1 MGKQKYKIVS
11 QLLDETMQE
20 ISQSEE
26 NWCKFLTTSSRLYKY
41 PFEEQV
47 LIFAQRPDATACAS
61 VDIWN
66 HRMNCWIN
74 RGAKGIALID
84 ESRYGKLKY
93 VFDVSDVHKGR
104 WRGRLPYLWDMKDVH
119 QEPVMERLEEL
130 YGKTDET
137 AAFVD
142 RVREIADRITD
153 ETARQLFEDMAELKQ
168 GSRLALLDEANLKLR
183 LQITL
188 SDSVAYSILKR
199 CGVPD
204 SVLEDTIGFMYI
216 PEFDT
221 PDTLLALGN
230 NTSELAKPVLME
242 IGKCIWAFDRE
253 QEKLKAQEKAQNQTR
268 ETIAENGR
276 VNTTVSNAGSTD
288 PGFGK
293 SVEMLLA
300 EAEEIKAR
308 KKAETESRKESRGE
322 LSDGMEKNSNLV
334 LANTPDADYNALKR
348 ESNKQEETIQTVF
361 LQNEEGRQDDE
372 IRIRTERGLHDTDA
386 PDGRAAEGNSDE
398 IRTDETAVP
407 QRAQEYDLQ
416 DLSSEGNA
424 ERAPSFDSGTGRG
437 EGRSAD
443 STDGQSRGRERAAQ
457 GREPDALGAENEQ
470 HPAGG
475 RGDSA
480 GGNYLLLENNPVEK
494 YEQLSLFPS
503 FGEQVGTVMAAEA
516 DTVHVMPAVF
526 SLSQEQIHDIL
537 RSGGG
542 RRDSRKRIYAKYQQG
557 KSPEEITEFL
567 KNEYGTTG
575 KGFILDNNPIAV
587 WFDGSGMRA
596 GYGVSAID
604 SAFLW
609 MDWQEIENHVRN
621 MVMNG
626 SYMSEAEVFLV
637 DESERLRVANDIY
650 YFFRDGVPD
659 LWAVSESHKNTA
671 PESIQELCSLLSDN
685 TGRQELLAE
694 IEEAWELL
702 EVGVITQKWK
712 YVKSPHYLMEQIE
725 DLGREKM
732 VYPCTEHVEVRN
744 EDFITR
750 DEINYRLTQGS
761 SFVQGKFRIYKYF
774 TEEYSKKDTIDFLK
788 HEYGTG
794 GGSHALPGNDF
805 AHENHD
811 AKGIKLEKGSYME
824 PYAEVLLNW
833 NIVEKRIRELIKA
846 GKYLTEAEL
855 EDYRDYVQKQSE
867 KELDKA
873 HKNLEMEQ
881 EHNIAADNT
890 EIELDR
896 YETVLTSDAFEEPF
910 AVWDNKEDDYY
921 VLDGMVQTFE
931 TEEEADALCA
941 TLNEEINAGEQSA
954 TVIKANEIPLANFH
968 IKQDMEE
975 TGRGFAPKEKFHQN
989 VEAIRLLQKIEA
1001 ENRTATP
1008 EEQQTLSRYAGWG
1021 GLSDAFDLG
1030 KTNWHTE
1037 YQELKNLLSPEEYA
1051 SARESTLNAHYT
1063 SPAIIQGIYDVI
1075 DRMGF
1080 SDGTIL
1086 EPAMGTGHFF
1096 GMLPETMQ
1104 NSRLYGVELDSISGR
1119 IAKQLYPNADIRIS
1133 GFEKTNFPNEYF
1145 DVAVGNVPFG
1155 QYKVLDREYDRHNLS
1170 VHDYFIVKSLDKL
1183 KAGGIAA
1190 LITSKS
1196 TMDKK
1201 NPHARTLMAQ
1211 RAEFLGAIRLP
1222 NTAFKE
1228 NAGTEVTSDIL
1239 FFQKRER
1246 MEDVK
1251 PDWVYLSENEN
1262 GIAMNSYFCEHPEM
1276 ILGTMELV
1284 SGPYGKEA
1292 VCLPDLSSPLSEQL
1306 RTAGEH
1312 ISGQITTVSVEPDI
1326 QINTDGVRADRMLQ
1340 KAEFQE
1346 LEEIA
1351 GMDALS
1357 GNNGESAAVNNYP
1370 EEIPEVL
1377 SADPNVKNYSYTIVD
1392 GHVYYRENSNML
1404 LSDASETAQ
1413 ARIKAMVALRD
1424 CTQKLIE
1431 LQMNE
1436 YPQERISSQQEELN
1450 SLYDAFSNEYGLIHS
1465 QANRKAFR
1473 QDSSYFLL
1481 CSLENL
1487 DEEGNFKGKADIFY
1501 KRTIR
1506 RAEAV
1511 TSVDTAAEALAV
1523 SLSEKAGVDLSYME
1537 QLCSKTQEEIV
1548 QELSGVIFQNPVTE
1562 KWETADEYLSGNVRE
1577 KLHTARIFAE
1587 NNPEYSINVSALEQV
1602 QPKELEASEIE
1613 VRIGATWI
1621 GTRYI
1626 EDFMCEVFETP
1637 EHLLDK
1643 GTMAVQYSEISG
1655 QWNIK
1660 GKTADYGN
1668 TLANMT
1674 YGTSRANAYRLLE
1687 DSLNLRDIRIFD
1699 TVMEDGKE
1707 KRVLN
1712 KKETLLASQKQES
1725 IREAFKDWIF
1735 SEPKRRNAL
1744 CKKYNE
1750 QFNSIRPREYDGSH
1764 LKFPG
1769 MTADITLRP
1778 HQLNAV
1784 AHQLYGNN
1792 TLLAHCV
1799 GAGKTFE
1806 MIAAAMESKRLGLC
1820 QKSMF
1825 VVPNHLTEQ
1834 WASDFMRLYPSANI
1848 LAATKKDFEPANRKK
1863 FCSRIA
1869 TGDFDAVIIGHT
1881 QFERIPLSVERQA
1894 AVIEKQIEEIQRAIA
1909 EAKAEK
1915 GENYTIKQMEKTRKN
1930 LLVRLEK
1937 LNAEEKKDNVV
1948 TFEQLGVDRLFV
1960 DESQSFKNL
1969 FLYTKMRNV
1978 AGIAQA
1984 EAQKSSDMYAKC
1996 RYMDEI
2002 TGGKGITFATGTPI
2016 SNSMTELYTNMRY
2029 LQFDTLQKL
2038 GLGNFDA
2045 WASTFGE
2052 TQTAIELAPE
2062 GTGYRAKTRFA
2073 KFYNLP
2079 ELIALFKEC
2088 ADIQTPDMLKLPVP
2102 EAEYENVVLK
2112 PSEFQKEMVRSL
2124 ADRAEAV
2131 RNSLVEPYEDNML
2144 KITNDG
2150 RKLALDQRLINEM
2163 LPDNENSKAAAC
2175 VERAFQIWKET
2186 GEQKS
2191 TQLIFSDL
2199 ATPKG
2204 DGSFNIY
2211 DDIRNKLVEK
2221 GVPREE
2227 IKFIHEANTEAKKAE
2242 LFAKVRSG
2250 QVRFLLGSTA
2260 KMGAGTNVQDR
2271 LIALHHL
2278 DVPWRPSDIEQQ
2290 EGRILRQGNQNEKVY
2305 IFCYVTEQTFDSYSW
2320 QVIENKQKF
2329 IGQIMTSKLPV
2340 RSCEDIDEAALSY
2353 AEVKAL
2359 ATGNPYI
2366 KEKMALDIE
2375 VSKLKL
2381 LKANHTSQKYRM
2393 EDNITQHYPKQI
2405 AQLKELE
2412 TGFES
2417 DIQMYAQ
2424 NKFPDKESFSMQIG
2438 NRTYI
2443 DKKEAGAALLE
2454 MCRNLKSH
2462 TEPVL
2467 IGAYQGFQ
2475 VSIHYRF
2482 LISRFVATL
2491 KGKLGHEVELGADA
2505 IGNLQRLNNA
2515 LDAMPAQFEEIK
2527 QKHVNVEHQLE
2538 TAKTEVAKPFQKEA
2552 ELKEKQER
2560 LNELNAFLNMDEK
2573 DESILA
2579 GDEADSG
2586 AVMVAEVKHEYKAD
2600 RPLELQTAEKICR
2613 MLGRENCPQWDE
2625 NSASIVMKE
2634 NGETLKGKAVYDVI
2648 FSEAGTY
2655 IREQILSGNNAK
2667 GMEMTDLLK
2676 EAGEYA
2682 KKHYPK
2688 QQNRIS
2694 IREKLKSKQIE
2705 VNKYSADL
2713 SHNASLKKTNM
2724 EL

>member
-26 NWCKFLTTSSRLYKY
+26 NWCRFLTTSSRLYKY

-47 LIFAQRPDATACAS
+47 LIFAQRPNATACAS

-104 WRGRLPYLWDMKDVH
+104 WRGRLPYLWDMKEVH
-119 QEPVMERLEEL
+119 QEPVLKRLEEL

-137 AAFVD
+137 ADFVD
-142 RVREIADRITD
+142 RVRVIADRITD
-153 ETARQLFEDMAELKQ
+153 ETARQLFDDMAELKQ
-168 GSRLALLDEANLKLR
+168 GSRLAVLDEANLKLR
-183 LQITL
+183 LQIIL

-199 CGVPD
+199 CGV
-204 SVLEDTIGFMYI
+204 SEEILADTIGFMFI
-216 PEFDT
+216 PEFNT

-230 NTSELAKPVLME
+230 RTSELAKPVLME

-253 QEKLKAQEKAQNQTR
+253 QEKLRAEEKKLQHENKALSNTGR
-268 ETIAENGR
+268 EDLQ
-276 VNTTVSNAGSTD
+276 TVSGENINPKNTE

-300 EAEEIKAR
+300 EAEDIKAR
-308 KKAETESRKESRGE
+308 KKAEIKAGKEVRGE
-322 LSDGMEKNSNLV
+322 LSAGIEKNSNLM
-334 LANTPDADYNALKR
+334 LANTLDADYNALKR
-348 ESNKQEETIQTVF
+348 ENDKSKETIQTAV

-372 IRIRTERGLHDTDA
+372 IRIRTERGLHDTNA
-386 PDGRAAEGNSDE
+386 PDGRTAGGNSDE

-407 QRAQEYDLQ
+407 QRAQEYDIQ
-416 DLSSEGNA
+416 DLPSKGNV
-424 ERAPSFDSGTGRG
+424 ERTPSFYSGTSRG
-437 EGRSAD
+437 EGRGAGI
-443 STDGQSRGRERAAQ
+443 TDGQSGGRERAAQ
-457 GREPDALGAENEQ
+457 GRESDALGAENEQ

-516 DTVHVMPAVF
+516 DTEHVMPAVF

-587 WFDGSGMRA
+587 WFDESGMRA

-604 SAFLW
+604 SSFLW
-609 MDWQEIENHVRN
+609 MGWQEIENHVRN
-621 MVMNG
+621 MVVDG

-637 DESERLRVANDIY
+637 DESERIRVANDIY
-650 YFFRDGVPD
+650 YFFRDGVSD

-671 PESIQELCSLLSDN
+671 PESMQELCSLLSEN

-702 EVGVITQKWK
+702 ELGVITQKWK
-712 YVKSPHYLMEQIE
+712 YVKSPQYLMEQVE

-732 VYPCTEHVEVRN
+732 VYPCAEHVEVRN

-774 TEEYSKKDTIDFLK
+774 TEEHSQKDTIDFLK

-811 AKGIKLEKGSYME
+811 AKGIKLEKGSYIE
-824 PYAEVLLNW
+824 PYAEVLLSW
-833 NIVEKRIRELIKA
+833 NIVEKRICELIKV

-855 EDYRDYVQKQSE
+855 EDYRDYVQKQLE
-867 KELDKA
+867 KELDRA
-873 HKNLEMEQ
+873 HKNLEMEK
-881 EHNIAADNT
+881 EHNIAADTVKVLEDTHNMT
-890 EIELDR
+890 SEELMQDVEFELAR
-896 YETVLTSDAFEEPF
+896 YETVLTLDAFEEPF

-931 TEEEADALCA
+931 TEEEADDICAL
-941 TLNEEINAGEQSA
+941 LNEEINTGEQDVTA
-954 TVIKANEIPLANFH
+954 IKADEIPSANFR
-968 IKQDMEE
+968 ITQDMEE
-975 TGRGFAPKEKFHQN
+975 TGRGFAPKEKYRQN
-989 VEAIRLLQKIEA
+989 VEAVRLLQKIKS
-1001 ENRTATP
+1001 ENRIAAP
-1008 EEQQTLSRYAGWG
+1008 EEQKILTQYAGWG
-1021 GLSDAFDLG
+1021 GLADAFDFG
-1030 KTNWHTE
+1030 KANWHTE
-1037 YQELKNLLSPEEYA
+1037 YQELKSLLSPEEYA

-1075 DRMGF
+1075 NKMGF
-1080 SDGTIL
+1080 SGGNIL

-1096 GMLPETMQ
+1096 GMLPENMQ

-1119 IAKQLYPNADIRIS
+1119 IAKLLYPNADIRIS
-1133 GFEKTNFPNEYF
+1133 GFEKSNFPNEFF
-1145 DVAVGNVPFG
+1145 DIAVGNVPFG
-1155 QYKVLDREYDRHNLS
+1155 QYKVLDREYDKHNLS
-1170 VHDYFIVKSLDKL
+1170 VHDYFIVKSLDKV

-1196 TMDKK
+1196 TLDKK
-1201 NPHARTLMAQ
+1201 NPYARTLMAQ

-1262 GIAMNSYFCEHPEM
+1262 GIAMNSYFCEYPQM
-1276 ILGTMELV
+1276 VLGTMELV

-1306 RTAGEH
+1306 RTAGAY
-1312 ISGQITTVSVEPDI
+1312 ISGQITAVSVEADV
-1326 QINTDGVRADRMLQ
+1326 QINTVGVRADRVLQ
-1340 KAEFQE
+1340 KTEFQE

-1351 GMDALS
+1351 SMDAVS
-1357 GNNGESAAVNNYP
+1357 GNSGGLAPVNTP
-1370 EEIPEVL
+1370 SEEIEAVL
-1377 SADPNVKNYSYTIVD
+1377 PADPNVKNYSYTIVD
-1392 GHVYYRENSNML
+1392 DHVYYRENSNMI
-1404 LSDASETAQ
+1404 LSDASEFAQ
-1413 ARIKAMVALRD
+1413 ARIRAMVLLRE
-1424 CTQKLIE
+1424 CTQKLID

-1436 YPQERISSQQEELN
+1436 YTQERIKSQQEELN
-1450 SLYDAFSNEYGLIHS
+1450 SLYDAFSNEYGLVHS
-1465 QANRKAFR
+1465 QANRRAFR

-1523 SLSEKAGVDLSYME
+1523 SLSEKAGVDLPYME

-1548 QELSGVIFQNPVTE
+1548 QELRGVIFKNPVTE

-1660 GKTADYGN
+1660 GKSADYGN
-1668 TLANMT
+1668 ALANMT

-1699 TVMEDGKE
+1699 TVVEDGVE

-1712 KKETLLASQKQES
+1712 KKETMLASQKQES

-1750 QFNSIRPREYDGSH
+1750 IFNSTRPREYDGSH
-1764 LKFPG
+1764 LRFPG
-1769 MTADITLRP
+1769 MAADITLRP

-1784 AHQLYGNN
+1784 AHQLYGKN

-1806 MIAAAMESKRLGLC
+1806 MIAAAMENKRLGLC

-1834 WASDFMRLYPSANI
+1834 WASDFMRLYPGANI
-1848 LAATKKDFEPANRKK
+1848 LAATKRDFEPANRKK

-1894 AVIEKQIEEIQRAIA
+1894 AIIEKQIDEIQMAIT

-1915 GENYTIKQMEKTRKN
+1915 DEKYTIKQMEKTRKS
-1930 LLVRLEK
+1930 LFVRLEK

-1960 DESQSFKNL
+1960 DESQSFKNC
-1969 FLYTKMRNV
+1969 
-1978 AGIAQA
+1978 
-1984 EAQKSSDMYAKC
+1984 AKRC
-1996 RYMDEI
+1996 R
-2002 TGGKGITFATGTPI
+2002 
-2016 SNSMTELYTNMRY
+2016 
-2029 LQFDTLQKL
+2029 
-2038 GLGNFDA
+2038 
-2045 WASTFGE
+2045 
-2052 TQTAIELAPE
+2052 
-2062 GTGYRAKTRFA
+2062 
-2073 KFYNLP
+2073 
-2079 ELIALFKEC
+2079 
-2088 ADIQTPDMLKLPVP
+2088 
-2102 EAEYENVVLK
+2102 
-2112 PSEFQKEMVRSL
+2112 
-2124 ADRAEAV
+2124 
-2131 RNSLVEPYEDNML
+2131 
-2144 KITNDG
+2144 
-2150 RKLALDQRLINEM
+2150 
-2163 LPDNENSKAAAC
+2163 
-2175 VERAFQIWKET
+2175 
-2186 GEQKS
+2186 
-2191 TQLIFSDL
+2191 
-2199 ATPKG
+2199 
-2204 DGSFNIY
+2204 
-2211 DDIRNKLVEK
+2211 IR
-2221 GVPREE
+2221 
-2227 IKFIHEANTEAKKAE
+2227 
-2242 LFAKVRSG
+2242 
-2250 QVRFLLGSTA
+2250 
-2260 KMGAGTNVQDR
+2260 
-2271 LIALHHL
+2271 
-2278 DVPWRPSDIEQQ
+2278 
-2290 EGRILRQGNQNEKVY
+2290 
-2305 IFCYVTEQTFDSYSW
+2305 
-2320 QVIENKQKF
+2320 
-2329 IGQIMTSKLPV
+2329 
-2340 RSCEDIDEAALSY
+2340 
-2353 AEVKAL
+2353 
-2359 ATGNPYI
+2359 
-2366 KEKMALDIE
+2366 
-2375 VSKLKL
+2375 
-2381 LKANHTSQKYRM
+2381 
-2393 EDNITQHYPKQI
+2393 
-2405 AQLKELE
+2405 
-2412 TGFES
+2412 
-2417 DIQMYAQ
+2417 
-2424 NKFPDKESFSMQIG
+2424 
-2438 NRTYI
+2438 
-2443 DKKEAGAALLE
+2443 
-2454 MCRNLKSH
+2454 
-2462 TEPVL
+2462 
-2467 IGAYQGFQ
+2467 
-2475 VSIHYRF
+2475 
-2482 LISRFVATL
+2482 
-2491 KGKLGHEVELGADA
+2491 
-2505 IGNLQRLNNA
+2505 
-2515 LDAMPAQFEEIK
+2515 
-2527 QKHVNVEHQLE
+2527 
-2538 TAKTEVAKPFQKEA
+2538 
-2552 ELKEKQER
+2552 
-2560 LNELNAFLNMDEK
+2560 
-2573 DESILA
+2573 
-2579 GDEADSG
+2579 
-2586 AVMVAEVKHEYKAD
+2586 
-2600 RPLELQTAEKICR
+2600 
-2613 MLGRENCPQWDE
+2613 
-2625 NSASIVMKE
+2625 
-2634 NGETLKGKAVYDVI
+2634 
-2648 FSEAGTY
+2648 
-2655 IREQILSGNNAK
+2655 
-2667 GMEMTDLLK
+2667 
-2676 EAGEYA
+2676 
-2682 KKHYPK
+2682 
-2688 QQNRIS
+2688 
-2694 IREKLKSKQIE
+2694 
-2705 VNKYSADL
+2705 
-2713 SHNASLKKTNM
+2713 
-2724 EL
+2724 

>member
-20 ISQSEE
+20 ISHSEE
-26 NWCKFLTTSSRLYKY
+26 NWCRFLTTSSRLYKY

-130 YGKTDET
+130 YGKTDAT
-137 AAFVD
+137 ADFVD
-142 RVREIADRITD
+142 RVRVIADRITD
-153 ETARQLFEDMAELKQ
+153 ETARQLFDDMAELKQ
-168 GSRLALLDEANLKLR
+168 GSRLAVLDEANLKLR
-183 LQITL
+183 IQITL

-216 PEFDT
+216 PEFNT
-221 PDTLLALGN
+221 SDTLLALGN
-230 NTSELAKPVLME
+230 RTSELAKPVLME

-253 QEKLKAQEKAQNQTR
+253 QEKLRAEEKKKQYEKQVESHT
-268 ETIAENGR
+268 GR
-276 VNTTVSNAGSTD
+276 GDVLTVSGENINPKNTG

-300 EAEEIKAR
+300 EAEDIRAR
-308 KKAETESRKESRGE
+308 KKAETEAKKEAHGE
-322 LSDGMEKNSNLV
+322 FAGIEKNSNLV
-334 LANTPDADYNALKR
+334 LANMSEAHYNALKQ
-348 ESNKQEETIQTVF
+348 ESDIDEETIHTAV

-386 PDGRAAEGNSDE
+386 PDGRAARGNSDE

-470 HPAGG
+470 HPAGS
-475 RGDSA
+475 RGDRA
-480 GGNYLLLENNPVEK
+480 GGNHLLLENNPVEK

-526 SLSQEQIHDIL
+526 SLSLEQIHDIL

-575 KGFILDNNPIAV
+575 KGFILDNNSIAV
-587 WFDGSGMRA
+587 WFDESGMRA

-604 SAFLW
+604 STFLR
-609 MDWQEIENHVRN
+609 MSWQEIENHVRN
-621 MVMNG
+621 MVMDG
-626 SYMSEAEVFLV
+626 SYMAETEAFLV
-637 DESERLRVANDIY
+637 DESERMRVANDIY

-659 LWAVSESHKNTA
+659 LWAVSENHKNTA
-671 PESIQELCSLLSDN
+671 PESMQELCSLLSED

-702 EVGVITQKWK
+702 ELGVITQKWK
-712 YVKSPHYLMEQIE
+712 YVKSPQYLMEQVE

-732 VYPCTEHVEVRN
+732 VYPCAEHMEIRN

-774 TEEYSKKDTIDFLK
+774 TEGHSQKENIDFLK

-811 AKGIKLEKGSYME
+811 AKGIKLEKGSYLE
-824 PYAEVLLNW
+824 PYAEVLLSW

-890 EIELDR
+890 EIELNR
-896 YETVLTSDAFEEPF
+896 YETVLTSDAFEESF

-921 VLDGMVQTFE
+921 VLDGIVQTFE

-941 TLNEEINAGEQSA
+941 SLNEEINTGQQAVTA
-954 TVIKANEIPLANFH
+954 IKANEIPSANFR
-968 IKQDMEE
+968 ITQDMEE
-975 TGRGFAPKEKFHQN
+975 TGRGFAPKEKYRQN
-989 VEAIRLLQKIEA
+989 VEAIRLLQKIEN
-1001 ENRTATP
+1001 EKRTATL
-1008 EEQQTLSRYAGWG
+1008 EEQQILAQYAGWG
-1021 GLSDAFDLG
+1021 GLAEVFDIG
-1030 KTNWHTE
+1030 KANWHTE
-1037 YQELKNLLSPEEYA
+1037 YQELKSLLSPEEYA

-1155 QYKVLDREYDRHNLS
+1155 QYKVLDREYDKHNLS

-1201 NPHARTLMAQ
+1201 NPYARTLMAQ

-1239 FFQKRER
+1239 FFQKRVR
-1246 MEDVK
+1246 MEDIK
-1251 PDWVYLSENEN
+1251 PDWIYLSENEN
-1262 GIAMNSYFCEHPEM
+1262 GITMNSYFCEHPEM
-1276 ILGTMELV
+1276 VLGTMELV

-1306 RTAGEH
+1306 RIAGVH
-1312 ISGQITTVSVEPDI
+1312 IRGQVDRDNVHWDRKLQITE
-1326 QINTDGVRADRMLQ
+1326 L
-1340 KAEFQE
+1340 KE
-1346 LEEIA
+1346 LEEIS
-1351 GMDALS
+1351 GIDVLS
-1357 GNNGESAAVNNYP
+1357 GNNGESASVNNP
-1370 EEIPEVL
+1370 SKDIAKVL
-1377 SADPNVKNYSYTIVD
+1377 PADPNVKNYSYTIVD

-1436 YPQERISSQQEELN
+1436 YPQEQINSQQEELN
-1450 SLYDAFSNEYGLIHS
+1450 RLYDAFSNEYGLIHS
-1465 QANRKAFR
+1465 QANRRAFR

-1506 RAEAV
+1506 RAEVV

-1537 QLCSKTQEEIV
+1537 QLCRKTQEEIT
-1548 QELSGVIFQNPVTE
+1548 QELRGVIFQNPVTE

-1660 GKTADYGN
+1660 GKSADYGN

-1699 TVMEDGKE
+1699 TVVEDGVE

-1712 KKETLLASQKQES
+1712 KKETMLASQKQES

-1750 QFNSIRPREYDGSH
+1750 IFNSTRPREYDGSH

-1834 WASDFMRLYPSANI
+1834 WASDFMRLYPGANI

-1894 AVIEKQIEEIQRAIA
+1894 AVIEKQIDEIQMAIA

-1960 DESQSFKNL
+1960 DESQNYKNM

-1978 AGIAQA
+1978 AGIAQN

-2016 SNSMTELYTNMRY
+2016 SNSMVELYTNMRY
-2029 LQFDTLQKL
+2029 LQFDTLQQL

-2052 TQTAIELAPE
+2052 TQTAIDVA
-2062 GTGYRAKTRFA
+2062 
-2073 KFYNLP
+2073 
-2079 ELIALFKEC
+2079 C
-2088 ADIQTPDMLKLPVP
+2088 KL
-2102 EAEYENVVLK
+2102 
-2112 PSEFQKEMVRSL
+2112 
-2124 ADRAEAV
+2124 
-2131 RNSLVEPYEDNML
+2131 
-2144 KITNDG
+2144 
-2150 RKLALDQRLINEM
+2150 
-2163 LPDNENSKAAAC
+2163 
-2175 VERAFQIWKET
+2175 
-2186 GEQKS
+2186 
-2191 TQLIFSDL
+2191 
-2199 ATPKG
+2199 
-2204 DGSFNIY
+2204 
-2211 DDIRNKLVEK
+2211 
-2221 GVPREE
+2221 
-2227 IKFIHEANTEAKKAE
+2227 
-2242 LFAKVRSG
+2242 
-2250 QVRFLLGSTA
+2250 
-2260 KMGAGTNVQDR
+2260 
-2271 LIALHHL
+2271 
-2278 DVPWRPSDIEQQ
+2278 
-2290 EGRILRQGNQNEKVY
+2290 
-2305 IFCYVTEQTFDSYSW
+2305 
-2320 QVIENKQKF
+2320 
-2329 IGQIMTSKLPV
+2329 
-2340 RSCEDIDEAALSY
+2340 
-2353 AEVKAL
+2353 
-2359 ATGNPYI
+2359 
-2366 KEKMALDIE
+2366 
-2375 VSKLKL
+2375 
-2381 LKANHTSQKYRM
+2381 
-2393 EDNITQHYPKQI
+2393 
-2405 AQLKELE
+2405 
-2412 TGFES
+2412 
-2417 DIQMYAQ
+2417 
-2424 NKFPDKESFSMQIG
+2424 
-2438 NRTYI
+2438 
-2443 DKKEAGAALLE
+2443 
-2454 MCRNLKSH
+2454 
-2462 TEPVL
+2462 
-2467 IGAYQGFQ
+2467 
-2475 VSIHYRF
+2475 
-2482 LISRFVATL
+2482 
-2491 KGKLGHEVELGADA
+2491 
-2505 IGNLQRLNNA
+2505 
-2515 LDAMPAQFEEIK
+2515 
-2527 QKHVNVEHQLE
+2527 
-2538 TAKTEVAKPFQKEA
+2538 
-2552 ELKEKQER
+2552 
-2560 LNELNAFLNMDEK
+2560 
-2573 DESILA
+2573 
-2579 GDEADSG
+2579 
-2586 AVMVAEVKHEYKAD
+2586 
-2600 RPLELQTAEKICR
+2600 
-2613 MLGRENCPQWDE
+2613 
-2625 NSASIVMKE
+2625 
-2634 NGETLKGKAVYDVI
+2634 
-2648 FSEAGTY
+2648 
-2655 IREQILSGNNAK
+2655 
-2667 GMEMTDLLK
+2667 
-2676 EAGEYA
+2676 
-2682 KKHYPK
+2682 
-2688 QQNRIS
+2688 
-2694 IREKLKSKQIE
+2694 
-2705 VNKYSADL
+2705 
-2713 SHNASLKKTNM
+2713 
-2724 EL
+2724 

>member
-26 NWCKFLTTSSRLYKY
+26 NWCRFLTTSSRLYKY

-104 WRGRLPYLWDMKDVH
+104 WRGRLPYLWDMKEVH
-119 QEPVMERLEEL
+119 QESVMKRLEEL

-137 AAFVD
+137 ADFVD
-142 RVREIADRITD
+142 RVRVIADKITE
-153 ETARQLFEDMAELKQ
+153 ETARQLFDDMAELKQ

-204 SVLEDTIGFMYI
+204 SVLEDTIGFMFI
-216 PEFDT
+216 PEFNT
-221 PDTLLALGN
+221 PNTLLALGN
-230 NTSELAKPVLME
+230 QTSELAKPVLME

-253 QEKLKAQEKAQNQTR
+253 QEKLRAEEKKKQR
-268 ETIAENGR
+268 ENK
-276 VNTTVSNAGSTD
+276 VVSNAGRGDQQTVSVGNINPKNKG

-293 SVEMLLA
+293 SVEMLLV

-308 KKAETESRKESRGE
+308 KKAEAEAQKETNGE
-322 LSDGMEKNSNLV
+322 LSAGIEKNSNLV
-334 LANTPDADYNALKR
+334 LANMSEAHYNALKQ
-348 ESNKQEETIQTVF
+348 ESDIDEETIHTAV
-361 LQNEEGRQDDE
+361 LQDEEGRQDDE
-372 IRIRTERGLHDTDA
+372 IRIRTERGLHDSDA
-386 PDGRAAEGNSDE
+386 SDGRAAGGNGNK

-407 QRAQEYDLQ
+407 QRTQEYHLHS
-416 DLSSEGNA
+416 LSSEGNI
-424 ERAPSFDSGTGRG
+424 ERTSSDSSGSGRG
-437 EGRSAD
+437 EGRSAGI
-443 STDGQSRGRERAAQ
+443 TDGQSGGSERTAQ
-457 GREPDALGAENEQ
+457 SREPDVMGAENEQ
-470 HPAGG
+470 HPAV
-475 RGDSA
+475 S
-480 GGNYLLLENNPVEK
+480 GGNRAEGNHLLLDDNQIET

-503 FGEQVGTVMAAEA
+503 FGEQVGMVMAAEA

-526 SLSQEQIHDIL
+526 SLPQEQIHDIL

-575 KGFILDNNPIAV
+575 KGFIFDYNPVAV
-587 WFDGSGMRA
+587 WFDESGMCA
-596 GYGVSAID
+596 GYGTSALE
-604 SAFLW
+604 STFLQMGW
-609 MDWQEIENHVRN
+609 KEIEHHVRD
-621 MVMNG
+621 MVEDG
-626 SYMSEAEVFLV
+626 SYMSETEAFLV

-650 YFFRDGVPD
+650 YFFRDGVPN
-659 LWAVSESHKNTA
+659 LWELSEYHKNTA
-671 PESIQELCSLLSDN
+671 PESVEELCGLLADD
-685 TGRQELLAE
+685 TGRQELFTE

-702 EVGVITQKWK
+702 ELGVITKKWN
-712 YVKSPHYLMEQIE
+712 YVKSPQYLMEQIE
-725 DLGREKM
+725 DLGREK
-732 VYPCTEHVEVRN
+732 VIYPCAGHVEIRN

-774 TEEYSKKDTIDFLK
+774 TEGHSQKENIDFLK

-794 GGSHALPGNDF
+794 GGSHALPGSDF

-811 AKGIKLEKGSYME
+811 AKGIRLEKGSYLE

-855 EDYRDYVQKQSE
+855 EDYRDYVQKQIE
-867 KELDKA
+867 KELDIVYK
-873 HKNLEMEQ
+873 KPEMEQ
-881 EHNIAADNT
+881 EHNIATDNA
-890 EIELDR
+890 EILEDTQGMKSEELIQSVESEPNR

-910 AVWDNKEDDYY
+910 AVWDNKEADYY
-921 VLDGMVQTFE
+921 VLDGIVQTFE
-931 TEEEADALCA
+931 TEEEADARCVS
-941 TLNEEINAGEQSA
+941 LNEEINAGEQSA
-954 TVIKANEIPLANFH
+954 VVVKADEIPAVNFR
-968 IKQDMEE
+968 IMQDTEE
-975 TGRGFAPKEKFHQN
+975 SKRGFAPKEKFRQN

-1001 ENRTATP
+1001 EHRTATP

-1021 GLSDAFDLG
+1021 GLSDAFDIG
-1030 KTNWHTE
+1030 KANWHTE

-1051 SARESTLNAHYT
+1051 LARESTLNAHYT
-1063 SPAIIQGIYDVI
+1063 SPAIIQGIYNVI

-1080 SDGTIL
+1080 SGGNVL
-1086 EPAMGTGHFF
+1086 EPAMGTGNFF
-1096 GMLPETMQ
+1096 GMLPESMK

-1119 IAKQLYPNADIRIS
+1119 IAKLLYPNADIRIS
-1133 GFEKTNFPNEYF
+1133 GFEKTDFKNEFF
-1145 DVAVGNVPFG
+1145 DIAVGNVPFG
-1155 QYKVLDREYDRHNLS
+1155 QYKVLDREYDKYNLS
-1170 VHDYFIVKSLDKL
+1170 VHDYFIVKSIDKV

-1201 NPHARTLMAQ
+1201 NPHARVLMAQ
-1211 RAEFLGAIRLP
+1211 RAEFLGAVRLP
-1222 NTAFKE
+1222 NTAFKA

-1251 PDWVYLSENEN
+1251 PDWIYLSENEN
-1262 GIAMNSYFCEHPEM
+1262 GITMNSYFCEHPEM
-1276 ILGTMELV
+1276 VLGTMELV
-1284 SGPYGKEA
+1284 SGPYGKDA
-1292 VCLPDLSSPLSEQL
+1292 VCLPDNTSIPLYEQL
-1306 RTAGEH
+1306 RRAGERIRTADLQNDRQMH
-1312 ISGQITTVSVEPDI
+1312 NEETT
-1326 QINTDGVRADRMLQ
+1326 A
-1340 KAEFQE
+1340 
-1346 LEEIA
+1346 LEEIF
-1351 GMDALS
+1351 GMDIAIDSNDGFVKPVSL
-1357 GNNGESAAVNNYP
+1357 
-1370 EEIPEVL
+1370 EEDMPSTL
-1377 SADPNVKNYSYTIVD
+1377 PADPNVKNYSFAVVD
-1392 GHVYYRENSNML
+1392 GHIYYRENSSMT
-1404 LSDASETAQ
+1404 LSDASDTAK
-1413 ARIKAMVALRD
+1413 ARIKAMVHLRD

-1436 YPQERISSQQEELN
+1436 YPEEAIKSQQAELN
-1450 SLYDAFSNEYGLIHS
+1450 RLYDAFSNEYGLIHS
-1465 QANRKAFR
+1465 QANRRAFR

-1487 DEEGNFKGKADIFY
+1487 DAEGNFKGKADIFY
-1501 KRTIR
+1501 KCTIR

-1523 SLSEKAGVDLSYME
+1523 SLSEKAAVDLPYME
-1537 QLCSKTQEEIV
+1537 LLSSKEQDEIIEE
-1548 QELSGVIFQNPVTE
+1548 LRGVIFRNPVTE

-1613 VRIGATWI
+1613 VHIGATWI

-1643 GTMAVQYSEISG
+1643 NTIAVQYSEISG

-1660 GKTADYGN
+1660 GKSADYGN
-1668 TLANMT
+1668 TLVNMT

-1699 TVMEDGKE
+1699 TVVEDGTE

-1712 KKETLLASQKQES
+1712 KKETMLASQKQES
-1725 IREAFKDWIF
+1725 IREAFRDWIF

-1744 CKKYNE
+1744 CRIYNE
-1750 QFNSIRPREYDGSH
+1750 KFNSTRPREYDGSH

-1769 MTADITLRP
+1769 MTADIMLRP

-1825 VVPNHLTEQ
+1825 VVPNHLIEQ
-1834 WASDFMRLYPSANI
+1834 WASDFLRLYPGANI
-1848 LAATKKDFEPANRKK
+1848 LAATKRDFEPANRKK

-1881 QFERIPLSVERQA
+1881 QFERIPLSVERQVA
-1894 AVIEKQIEEIQRAIA
+1894 IVEKQISEIQMAIA

-1915 GENYTIKQMEKTRKN
+1915 GENYTIKQMEKTRKS

-1937 LNAEEKKDNVV
+1937 LGAEEKKDNVV

-1978 AGIAQA
+1978 AGIAQT
-1984 EAQKSSDMYAKC
+1984 EAQKSSDMFAKC
-1996 RYMDEI
+1996 QYMDEI

-2016 SNSMTELYTNMRY
+2016 SNSMVELYTNMRY
-2029 LQFDTLQKL
+2029 LQFDTLQSL

-2079 ELIALFKEC
+2079 ELISLFKEC

-2124 ADRAEAV
+2124 AERAEAV
-2131 RNSLVEPYEDNML
+2131 RNSLVEPHEDNML

-2175 VERAFQIWKET
+2175 VERAFQIWRDT
-2186 GEQKS
+2186 GEKKS

-2204 DGSFNIY
+2204 DGSFNVY
-2211 DDIRNKLVEK
+2211 DDIRQKLVEK
-2221 GVPREE
+2221 GVPAEE
-2227 IKFIHEANTEAKKAE
+2227 IKFIHEANTEVKKAE

-2290 EGRILRQGNQNEKVY
+2290 EGRILRQGNQNEKVH
-2305 IFCYVTEQTFDSYSW
+2305 IFRYVTEQTFDSYSW
-2320 QVIENKQKF
+2320 QLIENKQKF
-2329 IGQIMTSKLPV
+2329 IGQIMTSKSPV

-2381 LKANHTSQKYRM
+2381 LKANHTSQKYRL

-2412 TGFES
+2412 AGFES
-2417 DIQMYAQ
+2417 DIQMYVQ
-2424 NKFPDKESFSMQIG
+2424 NRFLDKESFSIQIG
-2438 NRTYI
+2438 NRIYT

-2454 MCRNLKSH
+2454 MCKNLKSH

-2482 LISRFVATL
+2482 LLSRFVATL
-2491 KGKLGHEVELGADA
+2491 KGKLSHEVELGADA
-2505 IGNLQRLNNA
+2505 LGNLQRLNNA
-2515 LDAMPAQFEEIK
+2515 LDAMSAQLEEIK
-2527 QKHVNVEHQLE
+2527 QKRLNVEHQLE
-2538 TAKTEVAKPFQKEA
+2538 TAKTEVEKPFLKEA

-2560 LNELNAFLNMDEK
+2560 LSELNALLNMDEK
-2573 DESILA
+2573 AENII
-2579 GDEADSG
+2579 DSNSVEID
-2586 AVMVAEVKHEYKAD
+2586 AVKIAEDVGYGS
-2600 RPLELQTAEKICR
+2600 RQNTQEK
-2613 MLGRENCPQWDE
+2613 
-2625 NSASIVMKE
+2625 
-2634 NGETLKGKAVYDVI
+2634 
-2648 FSEAGTY
+2648 
-2655 IREQILSGNNAK
+2655 
-2667 GMEMTDLLK
+2667 
-2676 EAGEYA
+2676 
-2682 KKHYPK
+2682 PK
-2688 QQNRIS
+2688 RIS
-2694 IREKLKSKQIE
+2694 IRERLKEKMME
-2705 VNKYSADL
+2705 VNK
-2713 SHNASLKKTNM
+2713 NPQELKKSQQKGKNNDIV
-2724 EL
+2724 LS